1 MKKLKGSVIMG
12 CCGGGNHQNNRKVKE
27 WGNEDCQN
35 NSSVRSNP
43 ILIIVGLLLLGL
55 AIYKFVI

>member
-1 MKKLKGSVIMG
+1 MG
-12 CCGGGNHQNNRKVKE
+12 CCGGGNQQNNRKMRE
-27 WGNEDCQN
+27 WGNEDYQD
-35 NSSVRSNP
+35 SSRAKSNP